1 MRVTLIHNEGAGDDD
16 QATAEE
22 LRTLI
27 RDAGHEVSYR
37 SSQEDDLAAALREP
51 ADVIAAAG
59 GDGTISAVAKRMAG
73 SNVPL
78 AVLPMGTANN
88 ISHTL
93 GIADIPL
100 DQLITG
106 WQQARVVAFDL
117 GVARGP
123 WGTRRFVE
131 GIGAGVFAWTLP
143 AADASGTL
151 ANLTDADSKIVYAL
165 QMLKDRLEGCPPV
178 TVSAKLDGRDV
189 TGEYVLFEA
198 MNMRYIG
205 PNLYLAPHGE
215 PGDGQLDVVMVSVAE
230 RERLIAYLSSWQN
243 GEERRA
249 ALPTRRGRH
258 LVMQWTG
265 FHVHVDDDIWPEEG
279 MKADAPAQIEV
290 TLEPQVLR
298 VLVPNVKDGESLP

>member
-22 LRTLI
+22 LRALI
-27 RDAGHEVSYR
+27 RKAGHEVSYR
-37 SSQEDDLAAALREP
+37 SSQDDDLAAALREP
-51 ADVIAAAG
+51 ADVIAVAG
-59 GDGTISAVAKRMAG
+59 GDGTIGRVAKRMAG
-73 SNVPL
+73 SNVAL

-93 GIADIPL
+93 GLADIPL
-100 DQLITG
+100 EQLIAG
-106 WQQARVVAFDL
+106 WQQARIVAFDI
-117 GVARGP
+117 GTARGP
-123 WGTRRFVE
+123 WGTRRFIE
-131 GIGAGVFAWTLP
+131 GIGVGVFAWTLP
-143 AADASGTL
+143 EADASGTL

-165 QMLKDRLEGCPPV
+165 QMLKDRLQGCPPV
-178 TVSAKLDGRDV
+178 TVSATLDGDDL

-215 PGDGQLDVVMVSVAE
+215 PGDGLLDVVMVTLAE
-230 RERLIAYLSSWQN
+230 RERLLEYLSSWQS
-243 GEERRA
+243 GEARRA

-258 LVMQWTG
+258 LVMQWTD

-279 MKADAPAQIEV
+279 AKLPAPARIDIK
-290 TLEPQVLR
+290 LEAQVLK
-298 VLVPNVKDGESLP
+298 VLVPELKGGKSA